1 MEQLIDWYFILI
13 FFAGILGIVVAAIL
27 FFVNKNDT
35 FSSRLLAGYLFCFS
49 LLALNYALMTTSFFQ
64 RHPHF
69 WRVLGW
75 ASFSYSPF
83 AYLYVRSVLEQSYR
97 FRKWDF
103 LFFLPAVF
111 HALNL
116 LPFYLLPA
124 SDKLVI
130 ITNAANNKKLI
141 ASEPEDL
148 WPDGWSIIARLSI
161 GVIFTWAQFNLLKRW
176 KSKILDTS
184 EKEEQNVDTF
194 KWLSLFTLIQAIF
207 FGLVIFEFIFHFT
220 NQPSLDYLII
230 FTISGTILFVSLY
243 LLVQPSILYGMKG
256 WLQEPEM
263 VVFLPEISTSKVET
277 VPANKNTLSV
287 EQGEAYKLALE
298 SHFRENLPF
307 RKNGYTI
314 GDLSHELNIP
324 SHQLSAFINQEY
336 GKNFNELINE
346 YRVNYLSETIRS
358 SNDHL
363 QFTLEALGREAGF
376 NSRAAF
382 IAAVKKKTGKT
393 PSELFGRRGESTPK

>member
-1 MEQLIDWYFILI
+1 MEQLIDWYFIII
-13 FFAGILGIVVAAIL
+13 FFAGILGIVVASIL

-35 FSSRLLAGYLFCFS
+35 FPSRLLAGFLFCFS

-103 LFFLPAVF
+103 LFFLPAVL

-130 ITNAANNKKLI
+130 INNAANDKKLI
-141 ASEPEDL
+141 ASEPEDF
-148 WPDGWSIIARLSI
+148 WPDGWSVIARLLI
-161 GVIFTWAQFNLLKRW
+161 GVIFTWAQFFLLKRW

-184 EKEEQNVDTF
+184 QKEEQNVDTF
-194 KWLSLFTLIQAIF
+194 KWLSLFALIQAIF
-207 FGLVIFEFIFHFT
+207 FGIVILEFIFHFT
-220 NQPSLDYLII
+220 KQPALDYVII

-243 LLVQPSILYGMKG
+243 LLVQPSILYGLKG
-256 WLQEPEM
+256 WLQEPQK
-263 VVFLPEISTSKVET
+263 VVSVPEIIPSKVET
-277 VPANKNTLSV
+277 VSANKNTLSI
-287 EQGEAYKLALE
+287 EQGEAYKQSLE
-298 SHFRENLPF
+298 SYFREKLPF

-324 SHQLSAFINQEY
+324 SHHLSAFINQEY

-346 YRVNYLSETIRS
+346 YRVNFLEESIKS
-358 SNDHL
+358 STDHF
-363 QFTLEALGREAGF
+363 QYTLEALGREAGF

-382 IAAVKKKTGKT
+382 ISAVKKKTGKT
-393 PSELFGRRGESTPK
+393 PSELFGRRGENSSK

>member
-1 MEQLIDWYFILI
+1 MEQLSDWYFTLV
-13 FFAGILGIVVAAIL
+13 FFASILGFVVAVIL
-27 FFVNKNDT
+27 FFVNKTDS
-35 FSSRLLAGYLFCFS
+35 FSSRLLSGYLVCIS
-49 LLALNYALMTTSFFQ
+49 LLALNYALMTTTYFQ
-64 RHPHF
+64 RHPHL
-69 WRVLGW
+69 WRILAW
-75 ASFSYSPF
+75 SSFSFSPM

-97 FRKWDF
+97 FKKWDF
-103 LFFLPAVF
+103 LFFLPAIL

-124 SDKLVI
+124 SEKLEVI
-130 ITNAANNKKLI
+130 SNAYINKKLI
-141 ASEPEDL
+141 ALEPEGL
-148 WPDGWSIIARLSI
+148 LPERWAIWARILVGLLTTFGQFFLLS
-161 GVIFTWAQFNLLKRW
+161 KW
-176 KSKILDTS
+176 KSRIYANSKN
-184 EKEEQNVDTF
+184 EHQNISTF
-194 KWLSLFTLIQAIF
+194 RWLNMFTLIQALF
-207 FGLVIFEFIFHFT
+207 WSLVILEFIFHFSRKADLNYT
-220 NQPSLDYLII
+220 II
-230 FTISGTILFVSLY
+230 FTITGTIFFISMY
-243 LLVQPSILYGMKG
+243 LLLRPSILYGMTG
-256 WLQEPEM
+256 WLQ
-263 VVFLPEISTSKVET
+263 TSAIADSIPDSIIPVTET
-277 VPANKNTLSV
+277 VSTNKNTLSI
-287 EQGEAYKLALE
+287 EQGEAYKRALE

-346 YRVNYLSETIRS
+346 YRVDYLSDTIRS